1 MKVDFVDRMG
11 SDISVVN
18 AARVSFDKKSF
29 PISFKY
35 VIMGEEIYSVP
46 VLNTADVKLINFL
59 AEHGHWSPF
68 AHATLSIRVKA
79 PIFVARQLAK
89 HQVGLAWNEI
99 SRRYVDYEPEL
110 YWPEKWRKR
119 ADKLKQGSSDE
130 SFASFGVCDNS
141 PLYLAQ
147 RAVEEYRTLVEE
159 GLCPEQARM
168 FLPQNT
174 YTEWIW
180 TGSLY
185 AFSRVVKLRTDPTA
199 QKETKEIAQG
209 IADIAYKLFPYS
221 WEALMEK

>member
-1 MKVDFVDRMG
+1 MKVDYVDHMG
-11 SDISVVN
+11 DDISVVN
-18 AARVSFDKKSF
+18 AARVSFASQSDLIGF
-29 PISFKY
+29 NLDNTPI
-35 VIMGEEIYSVP
+35 
-46 VLNTADVKLINFL
+46 LNTRDEKLINFL

-68 AHATLSIRVKA
+68 AHAVLTFRVKA

-119 ADKLKQGSSDE
+119 ADNLKQGSS
-130 SFASFGVCDNS
+130 
-141 PLYLAQ
+141 Q
-147 RAVEEYRTLVEE
+147 EEYKNPSLFIDLEE
-159 GLCPEQARM
+159 DCEYHVRAYRHLIEDGLCPEQARM

-185 AFSRVVKLRTDPTA
+185 AFHRVVSLRTDPTA
-199 QKETKEIAQG
+199 QQETKEIALQISEHCG
-209 IADIAYKLFPYS
+209 KLFPYS
-221 WEALMEK
+221 WKALQGAKHE

>member
-1 MKVDFVDRMG
+1 MKVTYVDHMG

-18 AARVSFDKKSF
+18 AARVSFNAMSA
-29 PISFKY
+29 PISDVPP
-35 VIMGEEIYSVP
+35 VI
-46 VLNTADVKLINFL
+46 LNTRDEKLINYL

-68 AHATLSIRVKA
+68 SHVVLTLRVKA

-119 ADKLKQGSSDE
+119 ADNLKQGSSDE
-130 SFASFGVCDNS
+130 EFNDKWLIYDIQGA
-141 PLYLAQ
+141 
-147 RAVEEYRTLVEE
+147 EELLSNYRINIRD

-185 AFSRVVKLRTDPTA
+185 AFYRVVSLRTDPTA
-199 QKETKEIAQG
+199 QAETREIAEQ
-209 IADIAYKLFPYS
+209 IAAVCKQYFPYS
-221 WEALMEK
+221 WKALMGVNK